1 MQIKAAIPNLLTLGN
16 LACGTAG
23 LFLLATHGVAGVDP
37 WTIAWLMIAAQ
48 VCDFLDGG
56 VARLLKVSSPMGKE
70 LDSLADMVT
79 FGVFPGFLAYQVLRM
94 ILIPVGSVDPGWHVT
109 VVPWWIAALPYLA
122 MLIPLFSAL
131 RLAKFNIDTRQSDS
145 FIGVPTPANAL
156 LWLSLYM
163 TAAMTIGV
171 GAPQDGI
178 WVWVMSPWVML
189 AMVVAS
195 SVLLVSP
202 FRLIAFKFKNFGLRD
217 NLMRYVMLLGSG
229 VLVALFTYKSVPLIF
244 ILYFTVSL
252 IDTHILK
259 QK

>member
-1 MQIKAAIPNLLTLGN
+1 MQIRAAIPNMLTLGN
-16 LACGTAG
+16 LACGTTA
-23 LFLLATHGVAGVDP
+23 LFLLATEGVAGVDP

-48 VCDFLDGG
+48 ICDFLDGG

-94 ILIPVGSVDPGWHVT
+94 ILLPSASVVPGWHT
-109 VVPWWIAALPYLA
+109 TLVPWWIAAMPYLA
-122 MLIPLFSAL
+122 ILIPLFSAL

-163 TAAMTIGV
+163 TAALSIGV

-178 WVWVMSPWVML
+178 WIWIMSPWVML
-189 AMVVAS
+189 AIVVIA
-195 SVLLVSP
+195 SVLLISP
-202 FRLIAFKFKNFGLRD
+202 LRLIAFKFKNFGLKD
-217 NLMRYVMLLGSG
+217 NLMRYVMLLGSAG
-229 VLVALFTYKSVPLIF
+229 LVALFTYKSVPLIF

-259 QK
+259 HK